1 MPLDTADVQQFK
13 EATERVDRIMR
24 ALPGV
29 ASGNSQANI
38 SINAG
43 GMGLWIAITSCVAML
58 AMNVILV
65 VILIDHGRKIDDL
78 NDYLTAVYMM
88 APHLKPPE
96 KKTK

>member
-13 EATERVDRIMR
+13 EATERVDRLMR
-24 ALPGV
+24 ALPAV
-29 ASGNSQANI
+29 AAGNSNANI
-38 SINAG
+38 NINAG
-43 GMGLWIAITSCVAML
+43 GLGLWVAITACMAML
-58 AMNVILV
+58 AANVILV
-65 VILIDHGRKIDDL
+65 AILIDHGRKIDDL